1 MVRRA
6 TINRVVG
13 ENCGVVNDVAMF
25 YLGAG
30 QDMLNVK
37 NYSLILD
44 LTPTR

>member
-1 MVRRA
+1 VA
-6 TINRVVG
+6 G
-13 ENCGVVNDVAMF
+13 ENRGIINGVAMF

-30 QDMLNVK
+30 QDLLNTN